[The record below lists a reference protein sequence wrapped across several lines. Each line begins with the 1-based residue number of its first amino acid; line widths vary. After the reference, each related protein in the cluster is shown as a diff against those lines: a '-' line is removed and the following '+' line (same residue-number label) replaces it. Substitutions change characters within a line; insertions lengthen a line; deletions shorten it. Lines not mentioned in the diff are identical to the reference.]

1 MVSVAALIG
10 KYAMVVIMA
19 VYMIGS
25 FRILGVD
32 DPRRLQAVF
41 VRQLILIFLFHAI
54 GFSVIL
60 LHEMRIEV
68 LVLYLAELTFMILY
82 TVVFRTAYKNSSR
95 VILTH
100 LLMFLAIGF
109 IMLTRLNFDK
119 ALRQFMMAAAAG
131 LLTLIVPLFFKKLK
145 TAEVFAYIVG
155 ALGLLLLLVVLVL
168 SPKTY
173 GANLSIDLGFFAFQ
187 PSEFVKISFVLLVAV
202 LFSKKQDLKM
212 VLVTGLVALLHVLI
226 LVASTDLGGA
236 VIYASAYLFMVYVA
250 TEKKGYLIAGA
261 GIGAAFAVF
270 AYFAFSHVQVR
281 FQIWQDPWPLFSGK
295 GNQVC
300 NSLLGIANGGFLGT
314 GIFQGSPN
322 YIPVV
327 EKDFIFS
334 AIAEEMGGFVALS
347 VILICLS
354 CFLKFIQLSSRMKLP
369 FYRVLSTGLAVIYGV
384 QCILSIGGNIKF
396 IPATGVTLPFVSYG
410 GSSLVSSFILFS
422 LLQELFIKRFL
433 TGEAEVAFEK
443 SAERAISA
451 YPVQEEMN
459 ASRQDQNKSK
469 PERKQE
475 KKKAQ
480 GNKAVLVTGIILSV
494 VMAMMFLYLGWFEIF
509 KRNEIIQSPYNNR
522 YDSAVSKIMRG
533 EIRTADDAVI
543 AKNERSEDGT
553 DRRVY
558 PYDELF
564 TTVTGYQS
572 IGRTGLEASYNSS
585 LMTSDLPLP
594 TLIRNDLVG
603 IRSPGNN
610 VVTTLDSDLQFAC
623 FNALGNR
630 PGSVLAMDVKT
641 GAILAMVS
649 RPSFNANTVVEDWD
663 ALTDPDND
671 TGALMNRA
679 LQGLYPPGSTFKI
692 VTAIEYMREN
702 PDTYRNFTYTCTGSY
717 TKDGITVK
725 CGDGLG
731 HGEVDIEHAMAFSC
745 NAAFI
750 EMGLTLDKAAYIELT
765 KELGFGK
772 LLIKDLPSRISQFQ
786 LTEESDDFE
795 LMQTAFG
802 QGKTMETPLQNL
814 LITQMIA
821 NHGTMMKPYIVEQ
834 VENAEGRVLE
844 KTEPEA
850 MRTVLS
856 EEECAFL
863 NECLKAVV
871 TYGTTPQAASPYA
884 VVAGKSGTAQ
894 YESSFENMHAWFTAY
909 APADDPEIALVVMLE
924 KGGSGSIDAGPVI
937 SQIVSY
943 YFTR

>member
-10 KYAMVVIMA
+10 KYAMVLIMA
-19 VYMIGS
+19 IYMIGS

-32 DPRRLQAVF
+32 DPRRLRAVF

-60 LHEMRIEV
+60 LNEMRMEV

-82 TVVFRTAYKNSSR
+82 AVVFRTAYKNSSR

-109 IMLTRLNFDK
+109 IMLTRLNFSK
-119 ALRQFMMAAAAG
+119 ALRQFMMAAVSG
-131 LLTLIVPLFFKKLK
+131 LLTLIVPLLFKKLK
-145 TAEVFAYIVG
+145 TAETFAYIAG
-155 ALGLLLLLVVLVL
+155 AIGLLMLVVVL
-168 SPKTY
+168 LISPKTY
-173 GANLSIDLGFFAFQ
+173 GANLSIDLGFFTFQ
-187 PSEFVKISFVLLVAV
+187 PSEFVKISFVLLIAV

-212 VLVTGLVALLHVLI
+212 VLITGAVALLHVLI

-250 TEKKGYLIAGA
+250 TEKKGYLFTGA
-261 GIGAAFAVF
+261 VIGVAFAVF
-270 AYFAFSHVQVR
+270 AYFAFSHVQIR
-281 FQIWQDPWPLFSGK
+281 FQIWRDPWPLFSGK

-334 AIAEEMGGFVALS
+334 AIAEEMGGFVGLS

-422 LLQELFIKRFL
+422 LMQELFIKRFL
-433 TGEAEVAFEK
+433 TGEAEAAYEKGAELELSAYEVQNNAAFDSAPAGQTAQEK
-443 SAERAISA
+443 S
-451 YPVQEEMN
+451 
-459 ASRQDQNKSK
+459 
-469 PERKQE
+469 E
-475 KKKAQ
+475 KKKKQ
-480 GNKAVLVTGIILSV
+480 GNRAVLVTGIILSV
-494 VMAMMFLYLGWFEIF
+494 VMALMLCYLGWFEIF
-509 KRNEIIQSPYNNR
+509 KRNEVIKSPYNNR
-522 YDSAVSKIMRG
+522 YDSAVSKVVRG
-533 EIRTADDAVI
+533 EIRTEDGAVI
-543 AKNERSEDGT
+543 AKNERNEDGT

-558 PYDELF
+558 PYDQLF
-564 TTVTGYQS
+564 TPVTGYQS
-572 IGRTGLEASYNSS
+572 IGRTGLESSYNSN
-585 LMTSDLPLP
+585 LMTSDLSLP
-594 TLIRNDLVG
+594 TLIRNDLFG
-603 IRSPGNN
+603 IRSPGDN
-610 VVTTLDSDLQFAC
+610 VITTLDSSLQFNC
-623 FNALGNR
+623 FNALGDR
-630 PGSVLAMDVKT
+630 PGSVLVMDVKT

-649 RPSFNANTVVEDWD
+649 RPTFNANTVVEDWD

-671 TGALMNRA
+671 TGALMNRT

-702 PDTYRNFTYTCTGSY
+702 PATYRNYHYTCTGSY
-717 TKDGITVK
+717 TLNGVTVK
-725 CGDGLG
+725 CGDGTG
-731 HGEVDIEHAMAFSC
+731 HGEVDMEHAMAFSC

-750 EMGLTLDKAAYIELT
+750 DMGLTLDKAAYAELAR
-765 KELGFGK
+765 ELGFGK
-772 LLIKDLPSRISQFQ
+772 LLFKDLPSRISQFE
-786 LTEESDDFE
+786 LNEESDDFE

-802 QGKTMETPLQNL
+802 QGKTLETPLQNL
-814 LITQMIA
+814 LITEMIA
-821 NHGTMMKPYIVEQ
+821 NHGTMMKPYLVSR
-834 VENAEGRVLE
+834 VENAEGRVLS

-850 MRTVLS
+850 LGTVLT
-856 EEECAFL
+856 EEQCAYL

-884 VVAGKSGTAQ
+884 VVAGKSGSAQ
-894 YESSFENMHAWFTAY
+894 YESGSFESMHAWFTAY
-909 APADDPEIALVVMLE
+909 APAEDPQIAVVVMLE

-937 SQIVSY
+937 SEIVSY